1 MRASINEHIKESN
14 IYLGRILIMAGM
26 VLVLFL
32 ILIGRSFYLQVIKHD
47 TYSTQSESN
56 RINVVPIPPKRGLIY
71 DRNGIILA
79 HNQST
84 FSLEITPSKVDNL
97 AETLAGLRSF
107 IDINDKDVEEFH
119 QQRRLLN
126 RRFKKISLKTGLS
139 EAERA
144 RFAAH
149 QHRFPGVSIEARLER
164 HYPFG
169 AALVHVIG
177 YVGKIDA
184 RDQARIDQENY
195 QRTRTIGKLGLE
207 KYYEKELHGQ
217 VGYQEVEV
225 DARQRVVRVLSRT
238 PPVPGRDLHLHLDV
252 NLQLEARS
260 ALGDRRGA
268 IVAIKPSTGG
278 VLAMVSAPDYDPN
291 LFVNGIDHA
300 SYNALLRSKDSPL
313 FNRVLQGNYSP
324 GSTIKPFIG
333 LLGLDDGVVTGRTR
347 FKDEG
352 WYSLEGEEHR
362 YRDWRKEGRGWVN
375 LDYAIYDSCDTYFYD
390 LAFRL
395 GIDKISKAMF
405 AMGFGQSTGLDI
417 LGESPGLMPSRQWKR
432 KARGQFWFPG
442 ETVIIGIG
450 QGFWTAT
457 PLQLANSTAAI
468 ANHGPR
474 YIPRLVQRVEYPDGK
489 QRVNISVLAPN
500 QYGVAHSSH
509 MTYIRESMLHTV
521 TKGTAKTVFEG
532 ATYRSAG
539 KTGTVQLKAIG
550 QDEEYEE
557 ENVDERFRD
566 NAMYVAFAPYD
577 NAKIALS
584 VVVENAGGG
593 SKSAAPVARQIMDY
607 YLLNLNRSKTL
618 SEN

>member
-1 MRASINEHIKESN
+1 MRSSINEHIKESN
-14 IYLGRILIMAGM
+14 IYLGRLFVMAGM
-26 VLVLFL
+26 VLVLFS
-32 ILIGRSFYLQVIKHD
+32 ILIGRAFYLQVVQHEN
-47 TYSTQSESN
+47 YSTQSESN

-71 DRNGIILA
+71 DRNGVILA

-97 AETLAGLRSF
+97 SDTLTGLRS
-107 IDINDKDVEEFH
+107 IIEIKESAVEEFH

-164 HYPFG
+164 HYPYG

-177 YVGKIDA
+177 YVGKIDE
-184 RDQARIDQENY
+184 RDQARIDQKNY

-207 KYYEKELHGQ
+207 KYYEDELHGT

-225 DARQRVVRVLSRT
+225 DARQRVVRVLSQQ
-238 PPVPGRDLHLHLDV
+238 PPIPGRDLHLNIDV
-252 NLQLEARS
+252 NLQLEARA

-268 IVAIKPSTGG
+268 IVALSPSDGG

-300 SYNALLRSKDSPL
+300 SYNALLQSQDSPL
-313 FNRVLQGNYSP
+313 FNRVLKGKYSP

-333 LLGLDDGVVTGRTR
+333 LLGLDDGVVNGRTR
-347 FKDEG
+347 FYDEG

-375 LDYAIYDSCDTYFYD
+375 LDYAIWDSCDTYFYD

-395 GIDKISKAMF
+395 GIDKISEAMT
-405 AMGFGQSTGLDI
+405 AMGFGQRTGLDI

-432 KARGQFWFPG
+432 RARHQLWFPG

-450 QGFWTAT
+450 QGFWTTT
-457 PLQLANSTAAI
+457 PLQLATATAAI

-474 YIPRLVQRVEYPDGK
+474 YVPRLVNRVEYPDGR
-489 QRVNISVLAPN
+489 QRVNLSVLAKN
-500 QYGVAHSSH
+500 QYAVGKSEH
-509 MTYIRESMLHTV
+509 MNYIRESMLHTV
-521 TKGTAKTVFEG
+521 TRGTAKPPFEG
-532 ATYRSAG
+532 APYTSGG

-557 ENVDERFRD
+557 EKVDERFRD

-577 NAKIALS
+577 DAKIALS

-607 YLLNLNRSKTL
+607 YLLNDSSTAISSN
-618 SEN
+618 